1 MKTRARRA
9 AALLALLLLAQ
20 FPLRAQEAVQ
30 PPKVEGMWLGTLKV
44 QGVEARIGFIIQTK
58 DGLLIATLESIDQ
71 NKRGVPVKEVSV
83 KDGTVRLANKALY
96 FSYEG
101 KISKDGNEI
110 VGEFALGEMKLPLTL
125 KRVDKLPGVN
135 RPQEPK
141 PPFPYRE

>member
-1 MKTRARRA
+1 MQSAFECAPAYNAPTRVSPTRRRGPWCHPRWRVGLTPGQMQEIPVQTTTHRA
-9 AALLALLLLAQ
+9 FALVLLLLLVP
-20 FPLRAQEAVQ
+20 FPVRAQDTVQ
-30 PPKVEGMWLGTLKV
+30 TPKVEGMWLGTLKV

-101 KISKDGNEI
+101 
-110 VGEFALGEMKLPLTL
+110 
-125 KRVDKLPGVN
+125 
-135 RPQEPK
+135 
-141 PPFPYRE
+141 